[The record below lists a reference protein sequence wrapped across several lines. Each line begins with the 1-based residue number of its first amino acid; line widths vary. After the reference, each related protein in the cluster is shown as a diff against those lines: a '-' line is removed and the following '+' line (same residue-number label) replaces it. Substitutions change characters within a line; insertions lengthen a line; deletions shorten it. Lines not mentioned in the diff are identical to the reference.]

1 MKSASLVLSTRIFGI
16 EPLKRDGKKRASLVR
31 DAKGVKIL
39 CLKRRWFD
47 FFFILN
53 FKFLSVSS
61 MDARGVYYMI
71 CQLMPVHVVYN
82 SQCSSFLTVQYS
94 KEREVGK
101 WI

>member
-1 MKSASLVLSTRIFGI
+1 MKSASLFLSTRIFGI

-31 DAKGVKIL
+31 
-39 CLKRRWFD
+39 W
-47 FFFILN
+47 FFILN

-94 KEREVGK
+94 KEWEVGK

>member
-31 DAKGVKIL
+31 DAKGWKF
-39 CLKRRWFD
+39 CDLKEGD
-47 FFFILN
+47 LIFFFILN